1 MPVRRKVNRR
11 RVAATLDA
19 WSMYLEAGTDYFDD
33 LPAAGVTVDE
43 SGRPSVEDAVEAWQ
57 AYAADLL
64 ELWATTRRHHETEPW
79 AVQQF
84 GLPKARLRRCR

>member
-1 MPVRRKVNRR
+1 
-11 RVAATLDA
+11 
-19 WSMYLEAGTDYFDD
+19 MYLETGFDYFED
-33 LPAAGVTVDE
+33 LPAAGVPVNE
-43 SGRPSVEDAVEAWQ
+43 NGKPSTEDAAEAWQ

-64 ELWATTRRHHETEPW
+64 ALWATTRRHHETEPW